1 MCWNSQSSVTLDNFD
16 KTSFRWLTWNGS
28 SGTPVVFY
36 SLFNCHDPAPSHGR
50 KANRK
55 VHRKLLNNTSI
66 GWKWAARYWRSNYRR
81 SSAPLCN
88 AINSLS
94 LSLGKQYLRDRK
106 FRRRMGNDVR
116 RCALVGS
123 LTTPCFRNGTK
134 QSPRPFHV
142 VYRSIKGPF
151 RSLVSN
157 AVS

>member
-94 LSLGKQYLRDRK
+94 LSRQTVFTWPQISPSNGKWRTAMRS
-106 FRRRMGNDVR
+106 RRVVNDPLFPERHETIASSV
-116 RCALVGS
+116 
-123 LTTPCFRNGTK
+123 PCR
-134 QSPRPFHV
+134 
-142 VYRSIKGPF
+142 
-151 RSLVSN
+151 VSFN
-157 AVS
+157 